1 MKHLEQ
7 RGELIIQT
15 YASAV
20 SSFVTEKSAYGQGRE
35 GRMQRSEC
43 PSEDGLVGDILI
55 LKLPF
60 QGLSLVVQW
69 LGYCA
74 STAGGLTLIP
84 GWELRSHKLCSGVK
98 KIKQKFLSCG
108 SIG

>member
-35 GRMQRSEC
+35 GSMQRSEC
-43 PSEDGLVGDILI
+43 PGDDGLVGDILI

-60 QGLSLVVQW
+60 
-69 LGYCA
+69 
-74 STAGGLTLIP
+74 
-84 GWELRSHKLCSGVK
+84 
-98 KIKQKFLSCG
+98 
-108 SIG
+108 